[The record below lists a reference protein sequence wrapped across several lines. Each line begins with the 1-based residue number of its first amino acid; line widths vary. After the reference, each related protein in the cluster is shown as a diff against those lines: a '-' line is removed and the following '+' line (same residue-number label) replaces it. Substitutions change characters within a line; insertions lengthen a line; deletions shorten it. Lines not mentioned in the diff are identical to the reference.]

1 VIALD
6 CPVCRAPFKET
17 VKDGVLIDV
26 CTQCRG
32 IWLDR
37 GELDKLLD
45 IAHEKKEHK
54 TTRWFDDKGNYPQGI
69 KEKCNNKELI

>member
-1 VIALD
+1 MTAMN
-6 CPVCRAPFKET
+6 CPVCCAPFRE
-17 VKDGVLIDV
+17 VAKDGVLIDI

-45 IAHEKKEHK
+45 IAHKKYERQVV
-54 TTRWFDDKGNYPQGI
+54 RWFDDDGDDPAV
-69 KEKCNNKELI
+69 NKKRKT